1 MLYIKQFLLKIFF
14 CRKKSPLQLTAT
26 YVLPLLFLQENLYQ
40 VLAGRVR
47 VHLLSRFETR
57 HMTKCKKTR
66 LAEEGLGYDIL
77 RLIST
82 RVYCVKVY
90 C

>member
-26 YVLPLLFLQENLYQ
+26 YVLPLLFLQENLDQ

-47 VHLLSRFETR
+47 VHLVSRLETR
-57 HMTKCKKTR
+57 HKARYNK
-66 LAEEGLGYDIL
+66 AELL
-77 RLIST
+77 
-82 RVYCVKVY
+82 
-90 C
+90 